1 MDHIKEVKKVSQIGV
16 GQALGLYSAFLQQ
29 QISALPPALRNNP
42 SIVTVDPRTGQ
53 WLNLS
58 LPQLLG
64 EVQRGSQIGVNESI
78 KYASQQGYSVAG

>member
-1 MDHIKEVKKVSQIGV
+1 MSVSIS
-16 GQALGLYSAFLQQ
+16 QALGLYAAFLQQ

-64 EVQRGSQIGVNESI
+64 EVQRGSQIGVNEAV
-78 KYASQQGYSVAG
+78 KYAAAQGYQVAG